1 MWFTE
6 LSRFPLSFG
15 GELIVNGD
23 IFYSDGIQKE
33 RIIYAFSDPTEP
45 EIHSPYP
52 AKEYGL
58 LKLINIQIDATG
70 DSGEL
75 VTIML
80 TAATKWERSEVRKHI
95 LGLTALLVSQ
105 ITKEERDEV
114 RAGL

>member
-33 RIIYAFSDPTEP
+33 RITYAFSDPTEP
-45 EIHSPYP
+45 EIHNPYP
-52 AKEYGL
+52 AKEYAL

-75 VTIML
+75 VT
-80 TAATKWERSEVRKHI
+80 TV
-95 LGLTALLVSQ
+95 
-105 ITKEERDEV
+105 
-114 RAGL
+114 